1 MKNIFKKVHEMTR
14 KIKREYPEVDYRTQF
29 GICLSCLLKNKKE
42 GKGMELELS
51 ELKGTT
57 KQVKWAEDIR
67 KQYIDIITGLINKY
81 ETGDK
86 RLLKYEE
93 MQFVPTLIDGRKAE
107 RIEHDI
113 EIAKMFL
120 KVMLEITDAKWW
132 IENRR
137 SIYPK
142 EFNKIL
148 FEADERLYQLG
159 KEGK

>member
-1 MKNIFKKVHEMTR
+1 
-14 KIKREYPEVDYRTQF
+14 
-29 GICLSCLLKNKKE
+29 
-42 GKGMELELS
+42 MELELS

-93 MQFVPTLIDGRKAE
+93 MQFVPMLIGRKAE

-113 EIAKMFL
+113 EKAKMFL

-132 IENRR
+132 IENSG

-159 KEGK
+159 KESK